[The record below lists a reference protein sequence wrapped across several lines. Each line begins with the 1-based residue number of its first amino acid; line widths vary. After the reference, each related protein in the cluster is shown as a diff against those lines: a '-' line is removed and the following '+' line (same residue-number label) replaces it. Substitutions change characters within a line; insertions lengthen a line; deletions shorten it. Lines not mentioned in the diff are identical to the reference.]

1 MNTIERNQD
10 VITGLEDLEHLYT
23 LKNFPVFM
31 GCVTQ
36 SQNEDLV
43 HDINFY
49 IGRSSGM
56 IQINP
61 VLPLDIVYQTEHNPG
76 TTGQGWLDH
85 HRAFSDF
92 ILQFEPKQI
101 FEIGGAHGIL
111 SQYATEYNSSLSWT
125 ILEPNPVPMEGLR
138 ATMQTG
144 FFNSVDQIPNGTDTV
159 VHSHVLEHVY
169 EPRKFMETLST
180 LPSGTKMIFSVPALR
195 AHMNQQ
201 FTNTLNF
208 EHTYFCTEEF
218 IEWLC
223 GCYGFDL
230 LDRYYYKDDHS
241 IFYAVIRNS
250 DDVKFWSHPDQYQ
263 ENSVLFTTWLE
274 YHQRL
279 IRNFNEKISAST
291 GSVYLFGAHVFSQY
305 LLSFGLDRSKIECI
319 LDNSTAKQGK
329 RLYGTDLTVQSP
341 HILKD
346 LVNPVIVLRTGVFNT
361 EIKQD
366 ILTNINPTAVFL
378 E

>member
-1 MNTIERNQD
+1 MNIIERNND
-10 VITGLEDLEHLYT
+10 VITGQADLEHLYT

-36 SQNEDLV
+36 PIKDDLLQ
-43 HDINFY
+43 DINFY
-49 IGRSSGM
+49 ISRSSGM

-85 HRAFSDF
+85 HRAFANF
-92 ILQFEPKQI
+92 ILQFQPNRV

-111 SQYATEYNSSLSWT
+111 SQYATEYNPSLSWT
-125 ILEPNPVPMEGLR
+125 ILEPNPVPVEGLR

-144 FFNSVDQIPNGTDTV
+144 FFNSIDQIPSGTDTV

-180 LPSGTKMIFSVPALR
+180 LPLGTKMIFSVPALR

-208 EHTYFCTEEF
+208 EHTYFCTEEY

-230 LDRYYYKDDHS
+230 LDRFYYKDDHS

-250 DDVKFWSHPDQYQ
+250 DDVKFWSHPEQYQ

-279 IRNFNEKISAST
+279 IRNFNEKIAAAP
-291 GSVYLFGAHVFSQY
+291 GPVFLFGAHVFSQY

-329 RLYGTDLTVQSP
+329 RLYGTDLEVISP
-341 HILKD
+341 QVLKG
-346 LVNPVIVLRTGVFNT
+346 LNNPVIVLRTGVFNQ

-366 ILTNINPTAVFL
+366 ILTNINSTAVFL

>member
-1 MNTIERNQD
+1 MIPIERNCD
-10 VITGLEDLEHLYT
+10 VITGNQDLEHLYT
-23 LKNFPVFM
+23 LKDFPVFM

-36 SQNEDLV
+36 PKTDDLV

-49 IGRSSGM
+49 ISRSSGM

-61 VLPLDIVYQTEHNPG
+61 VLPLDVVYQTEHNPG

-85 HRAFSDF
+85 HRAFSEF
-92 ILQFEPKQI
+92 VLRFEPKKV

-111 SQYATEYNSSLSWT
+111 SQYATEYNSNLDWT
-125 ILEPNPVPMEGLR
+125 ILEPNPVPVQNLR
-138 ATMQTG
+138 ATMQKG
-144 FFNSVDQIPNGTDTV
+144 FFESTAQIPEGTDTV
-159 VHSHVLEHVY
+159 IHSHVLEHVY
-169 EPRKFMETLST
+169 DPHKFMKTLSE
-180 LPSGTKMIFSVPALR
+180 LPVGTKMILSVPALR

-230 LDRYYYKDDHS
+230 LDRVYYKDDHS
-241 IFYAVIRNS
+241 IFYAVIRNTS
-250 DDVKFWSHPDQYQ
+250 DAKFWSHPEQYQ

-274 YHQRL
+274 FHQRL

-291 GSVYLFGAHVFSQY
+291 GKVFLFGAHVFSQY
-305 LLSFGLDRSKIECI
+305 LLSFGLDKSRIECI
-319 LDNSTAKQGK
+319 LDNSTVKQGK
-329 RLYGTDLTVQSP
+329 RLYGTDLEVKSP
-341 HILKD
+341 QILKD
-346 LVNPVIVLRTGVFNT
+346 LDSPVIVLRTGVFND

-366 ILTNINPTAVFL
+366 ILKNINPTAVFL